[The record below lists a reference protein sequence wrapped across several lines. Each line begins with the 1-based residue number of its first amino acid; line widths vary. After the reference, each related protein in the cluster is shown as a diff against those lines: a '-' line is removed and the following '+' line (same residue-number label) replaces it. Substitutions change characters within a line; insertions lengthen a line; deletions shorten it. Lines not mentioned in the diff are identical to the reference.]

1 MSKKILVLYYTQSGQ
16 LGDILRKFAEPL
28 VDAGNTV
35 EYVFVKPEKEY
46 PFPWTSK
53 SFFSVMPDSVLG
65 NTTPLIPFQLEEKNY
80 DLIIFG
86 YQPWF
91 LSPSIPANSILQHP
105 DIARVLKNTPVIT
118 ITGAR
123 NMWIS
128 ALERIKKT
136 LKEHGSNLVG
146 NVALVD
152 KNQNHVSVITICY
165 WMFTGK
171 RDRFLSVFPKPGV
184 SESDIS
190 QCREYGKIVEKYLQ
204 KNNWADLQNELLA
217 HKAVIIDYNLMFTEL
232 KGAHLFNLWA
242 GLISKRK
249 NKTVWLVV
257 FKYYL
262 IIALFIAAP
271 IILLLN
277 TLLFKPFLSARIKKQ
292 TDYYLGV
299 N

>member
-1 MSKKILVLYYTQSGQ
+1 MSKKILILYYTQSGQ
-16 LGDILRKFAEPL
+16 LEDILRKFAEPL
-28 VDAGNTV
+28 LLAGNTA
-35 EYVFVKPEKEY
+35 EFVFIKPQKEY
-46 PFPWTSK
+46 PFPWTGK
-53 SFFSVMPDSVLG
+53 SFFSVMPDCVLG
-65 NTTPLIPFQLEEKNY
+65 NTIPLSPFQLKEKTY
-80 DLIIFG
+80 DLVIFG

-91 LSPSIPANSILQHP
+91 LSPSIPANSILHHQ
-105 DIARVLKNTPVIT
+105 DIKQVLKNTPVVT

-128 ALERIKKT
+128 AMDRIKKT

-152 KNQNHVSVITICY
+152 RNQNHMSVITICY

-171 RDRFLSVFPKPGV
+171 KDRFLSLFPKPGV
-184 SESDIS
+184 SEADIS
-190 QCREYGKIVEKYLQ
+190 YCSEYGKIVEKYLQ
-204 KNNWADLQNELLA
+204 KNEWIGLQNELLE

-232 KGAHLFNLWA
+232 KGARLFNLWA
-242 GLISKRK
+242 GFISKRK
-249 NKTVWLVV
+249 NKTVWLIV

-271 IILLLN
+271 IILLFN
-277 TLLFKPFLSARIKKQ
+277 TLLFKPFLSAHIKKQ
-292 TDYYLGV
+292 TDHYLGV